1 MSKTNRIR
9 LSEVMSKA
17 WYLFRTYGT
26 TFSDAL
32 KRAWA
37 WFKLRAQMQSG
48 VVEFWFTKADGTQR
62 QAFGTLRSDLIGE
75 VKGSERKHYE
85 HLQTYWDTEKQDFR
99 CFKLINLAI

>member
-1 MSKTNRIR
+1 MSTNYRIR

-37 WFKLRAQMQSG
+37 WFKLRTQMQAG

-75 VKGSERKHYE
+75 TKGSDRKPYE
-85 HLQTYWDTEKQDFR
+85 HLQTYWDTEKQAFR
-99 CFKLINLAI
+99 SFKLINLSI

>member
-1 MSKTNRIR
+1 MKRTILREI
-9 LSEVMSKA
+9 MSKA

-37 WFKLRAQMQSG
+37 WFKLRAQMQTG
-48 VVEFWFTKADGTQR
+48 VVEFWFTKSDGTQR

-75 VKGSERKHYE
+75 VKGSERKPYE

>member
-1 MSKTNRIR
+1 MSKERRIR

-48 VVEFWFTKADGTQR
+48 VVEFWFTKTDGTQR

-75 VKGSERKHYE
+75 VKGGERKHYE

>member
-1 MSKTNRIR
+1 MSGTNRIR

-37 WFKLRAQMQSG
+37 WFKLRTQMQAG
-48 VVEFWFTKADGTQR
+48 VVEFWFTKTDGTQR

-75 VKGSERKHYE
+75 TKGSERKHYD
-85 HLQTYWDTEKQDFR
+85 HLQTYWDTEKQAFR

>member
-1 MSKTNRIR
+1 MSKERRIR

-37 WFKLRAQMQSG
+37 WFKLRAQMQTG
-48 VVEFWFTKADGTQR
+48 VVEFWFTKTDGTQR

-75 VKGSERKHYE
+75 VKGGERKHYE

>member
-37 WFKLRAQMQSG
+37 WFKLRAQMLSG
-48 VVEFWFTKADGTQR
+48 VVEFWFTKSDGTQR
-62 QAFGTLRSDLIGE
+62 QAFGTLRSDLISE
-75 VKGSERKHYE
+75 VKGSERTPYD
-85 HLQTYWDTEKQDFR
+85 HLQTYWDTEKQAFR
-99 CFKLINLAI
+99 SFKLINLAI

>member
-1 MSKTNRIR
+1 MSKERRIR

-75 VKGSERKHYE
+75 VKGGERKHYE

-99 CFKLINLAI
+99 CFKLINLSI

>member
-17 WYLFRTYGT
+17 WCLFRTYGT

-37 WFKLRAQMQSG
+37 WFKLRSQMQSG
-48 VVEFWFTKADGTQR
+48 VVEFWFTKTDGTQR

-75 VKGSERKHYE
+75 VKGGERKHYD

>member
-37 WFKLRAQMQSG
+37 WFKLRAQMLSG
-48 VVEFWFTKADGTQR
+48 VVEFWFTKSDGTQR
-62 QAFGTLRSDLIGE
+62 QAFGTLRSDLISE
-75 VKGSERKHYE
+75 VKGGERKHYE
-85 HLQTYWDTEKQDFR
+85 HLQTYWDTEKQAFR
-99 CFKLINLAI
+99 SFKLINLAI